1 MGAKSVKEIRW
12 WGSAYKD
19 LLGFPAGARRMA
31 GHQLSRIQAGLEA
44 EDWKPFDDVGAG
56 TREIRLVD
64 AGPDGKGIFRVMYV
78 AKFPEAVHVLHCFA
92 KTTQATSKHDKG
104 IAMARYKAMIAA
116 RG

>member
-1 MGAKSVKEIRW
+1 
-12 WGSAYKD
+12 
-19 LLGFPAGARRMA
+19 
-31 GHQLSRIQAGLEA
+31 
-44 EDWKPFDDVGAG
+44 
-56 TREIRLVD
+56 
-64 AGPDGKGIFRVMYV
+64 MYV